1 MRWSAFSA
9 CAVGT
14 SRLHDDGWL
23 RTDKDGDILGYD
35 RNTKSGIR
43 PRYMRLDPNG
53 QSNTILTTDFV
64 PRDKLHPTENRG
76 LSLRE
81 GARIQ
86 SFPDSFEF
94 VGSFDDIATQI
105 GNAVPPLLAKHL
117 GSHLKQLAASDSE
130 ATVVD

>member
-1 MRWSAFSA
+1 MR
-9 CAVGT
+9 
-14 SRLHDDGWL
+14 LYDDGWL
-23 RTDKDGDILGYD
+23 RTDEDGDTLGYD

-43 PRYMRLDPNG
+43 PRYMRLDPDG

-94 VGSFDDIATQI
+94 KGSFDEIATQI
-105 GNAVPPLLAKHL
+105 GNAVPPLLAQHL
-117 GSHLKQLAASDSE
+117 GSHLQQLAESDSE